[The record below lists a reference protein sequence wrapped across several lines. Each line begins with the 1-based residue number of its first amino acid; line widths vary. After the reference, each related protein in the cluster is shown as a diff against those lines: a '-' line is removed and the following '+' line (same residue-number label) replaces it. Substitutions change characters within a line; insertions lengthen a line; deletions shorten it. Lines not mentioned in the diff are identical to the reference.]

1 MCVWNRTAQAARMV
15 IEILQDSFDPWERLG
30 RFQRETL
37 QGQGQYG
44 ATAIFVGTM
53 RDLNEGLPVE
63 TLLLEH
69 YPEMSEKYLARMGE
83 AAHTRWDLLETL
95 IVHRVGTLKPND
107 PIVLVAVW
115 AAHRAEAFAACRY
128 LIEELK
134 SRAPF
139 WKKEQ
144 SGNAARW
151 VTHNTPG

>member
-1 MCVWNRTAQAARMV
+1 MCGCNQKAWAAGMV
-15 IEILQDSFDPWERLG
+15 IEILQAEFDPWERLG

-37 QGQGQYG
+37 QCRVQYG

-69 YPEMSEKYLARMGE
+69 YPQMSEKYLAHIGE

-95 IVHRVGTLKPND
+95 IVHRVGRLAPND
-107 PIVLVAVW
+107 TIVLVAVW
-115 AAHRAEAFAACRY
+115 SAHRAEAFGACRY

-144 SGNAARW
+144 SGNAERW